1 MSTKKCFP
9 VGYRYN
15 IQPIQGNP
23 NKTPQ
28 NVLLGQEDIK
38 NNRQIIYESLL
49 KGKEEALVIVLL

>member
-15 IQPIQGNP
+15 IQPIHGNP
-23 NKTPQ
+23 NKTRK
-28 NVLLGQEDIK
+28 VLLGQEDIK

-49 KGKEEALVIVLL
+49 KGKEETLVIV